1 MNTSKLTDMTRTAF
15 VLCGTVLTAYIGL
28 ATFGFISNSKV
39 HYANFVL
46 AIMLLSSIYGVEV
59 LLGEHAKAGR
69 LSFTLRFRIGLLA
82 LGAAMAIPAA
92 LYVRIH
98 ALRLDQ
104 IHPFFEQVD
113 FYAGLVLLAGVLL
126 LNWLHWGGLLT
137 SLVLITIVYFFFGD
151 RVPIPL
157 LMLPEYDPHFVMN
170 YLGLGLAEGMFWFA
184 RVAAD
189 NIYFLIIYAAILL
202 GVGMLKLVIEIGKVA
217 GNHVRGGAAFPAI
230 IGSGIVASVM
240 GQAVA
245 NVVLTGRLTIP
256 MMKQRGFR
264 PNMAGAI
271 EAVAS
276 TSGQI
281 MPPVLGLAGFIIA
294 VFLNIPYLDV
304 ALAGLIPALL
314 FLSGVTIGV
323 LSEAL
328 RAGLPTLNE
337 TIDGTVIVRLLP
349 PFLISFGVVLWLLLG
364 YYSPSYA
371 GLFGIVAA
379 LAACAFQGRL
389 RPTRAELLE
398 AFTDGLRLVT
408 LLSLLLIAIGPLAQT
423 FQTTNLAQR
432 LGVLFS
438 QIVPDSKLLIL
449 GGAMVISLLLGMGLP
464 TPVAYLVVALSLTP
478 FIQSAGVEPLVA
490 HFFVFYFAVFS
501 TLTPPVAVSA
511 LAAGQGLGRPVRGH
525 RDRGDEAHAD
535 DVHHSVCVRLP
546 PAASLL
552 PEARRG
558 PDCAPAPG
566 GVSPGHDLGLLLRLP
581 VREAD
586 AIRPVACARAH
597 HRRPRPAHR
606 LGEGGAFDLPRAGC
620 GVCRPCR
627 VSEQI
632 LCTSKERRSTR
643 WIARRYSNTH
653 WRLGRIRARQDHR
666 D

>member
-1 MNTSKLTDMTRTAF
+1 
-15 VLCGTVLTAYIGL
+15 
-28 ATFGFISNSKV
+28 
-39 HYANFVL
+39 
-46 AIMLLSSIYGVEV
+46 
-59 LLGEHAKAGR
+59 
-69 LSFTLRFRIGLLA
+69 
-82 LGAAMAIPAA
+82 
-92 LYVRIH
+92 
-98 ALRLDQ
+98 
-104 IHPFFEQVD
+104 
-113 FYAGLVLLAGVLL
+113 
-126 LNWLHWGGLLT
+126 
-137 SLVLITIVYFFFGD
+137 
-151 RVPIPL
+151 
-157 LMLPEYDPHFVMN
+157 
-170 YLGLGLAEGMFWFA
+170 MFWFA

-189 NIYFLIIYAAILL
+189 NIYFLIIYASILL
-202 GVGMLKLVIEIGKVA
+202 GVGMLKLVIEVGKVA

-256 MMKQRGFR
+256 MMKERGFR

-314 FLSGVTIGV
+314 FLSGATIGV

-379 LAACAFQGRL
+379 LAACAFQGRH

-398 AFTDGLRLVT
+398 AFTDGMRLVT

-438 QIVPDSKLLIL
+438 QIVPDSTLLIL
-449 GGAMVISLLLGMGLP
+449 SGAMVISLLLGMGLP

-501 TLTPPVAVSA
+501 TLTSA
-511 LAAGQGLGRPVRGH
+511 GGGERAGRGQGLWRTVRGH
-525 RDRGDEAHAD
+525 RDRRDEADAD
-535 DVHHSVCVRLP
+535 DVHHSVRLRLP
-546 PAASLL
+546 PAASAIS
-552 PEARRG
+552 EDRRR
-558 PDCAPAPG
+558 PD
-566 GVSPGHDLGLLLRLP
+566 R
-581 VREAD
+581 
-586 AIRPVACARAH
+586 ACCSSWCSS
-597 HRRPRPAHR
+597 RPRP
-606 LGEGGAFDLPRAGC
+606 
-620 GVCRPCR
+620 RPSATATC
-627 VSEQI
+627 S
-632 LCTSKERRSTR
+632 
-643 WIARRYSNTH
+643 
-653 WRLGRIRARQDHR
+653 
-666 D
+666 

>member
-1 MNTSKLTDMTRTAF
+1 MNAPKLAGATRTVF
-15 VLCGTVLTAYIGL
+15 VLAGTVLTAYIGL
-28 ATFGFISNSKV
+28 ATFGYISNSKV

-46 AIMLLSSIYGVEV
+46 AIMLLGAIHGVEV
-59 LLGEHAKAGR
+59 LLGEYAGAGR
-69 LSFTLRFRIGLLA
+69 CSLRLRFRIGLLA
-82 LGAAMAIPAA
+82 LGAAMAIPGA

-98 ALRLDQ
+98 AIRLDR
-104 IHPFFEQVD
+104 IHPFFEDVD
-113 FYAGLVLLAGVLL
+113 FHMGLVLLAGVLL
-126 LNWLHWGGLLT
+126 LNWLHWGALLT
-137 SLVLITIVYFFFGD
+137 SLVLVTILYFFFGD
-151 RVPIPL
+151 RVTIPL

-189 NIYFLIIYAAILL
+189 NIYFLIIYASLLL
-202 GVGMLKLVIEIGKVA
+202 GVGMLKLVIEVGKVA

-245 NVVLTGRLTIP
+245 NVVLTGRLTIL
-256 MMKQRGFR
+256 MMKERGFR

-314 FLSGVTIGV
+314 FLSGATIGV

-337 TIDGTVIVRLLP
+337 TIDATVIVRLLP

-379 LAACAFQGRL
+379 LAACAFQGRH

-398 AFTDGLRLVT
+398 AFTDGLRLIT
-408 LLSLLLIAIGPLAQT
+408 LLSLLLIAIGPQAQT

-478 FIQSAGVEPLVA
+478 FIWSAGGGA
-490 HFFVFYFAVFS
+490 
-501 TLTPPVAVSA
+501 
-511 LAAGQGLGRPVRGH
+511 
-525 RDRGDEAHAD
+525 
-535 DVHHSVCVRLP
+535 
-546 PAASLL
+546 
-552 PEARRG
+552 ARR
-558 PDCAPAPG
+558 PLLR
-566 GVSPGHDLGLLLRLP
+566 VLLRGLLHP
-581 VREAD
+581 
-586 AIRPVACARAH
+586 H
-597 HRRPRPAHR
+597 PA
-606 LGEGGAFDLPRAGC
+606 GSPA
-620 GVCRPCR
+620 
-627 VSEQI
+627 
-632 LCTSKERRSTR
+632 
-643 WIARRYSNTH
+643 
-653 WRLGRIRARQDHR
+653 
-666 D
+666 

>member
-1 MNTSKLTDMTRTAF
+1 MNTSKLTGVTRTVF
-15 VLCGTVLTAYIGL
+15 VLTGTALTLYIGL
-28 ATFGFISNSKV
+28 ATFGFVSSSKV

-46 AIMLLSSIYGVEV
+46 AIMVLGAIHGVEV
-59 LLGEHAKAGR
+59 LLGEHARAGGFPAR
-69 LSFTLRFRIGLLA
+69 LRFRIGLLV
-82 LGAAMAIPAA
+82 LGATLAIAGA

-98 ALRLDQ
+98 AIRLDQ
-104 IHPFFEQVD
+104 IHPFFEEVD
-113 FYAGLVLLAGVLL
+113 FYVGLVFLAGVLL

-137 SLVLITIVYFFFGD
+137 SLVLITILYFFFGD

-157 LMLPEYDPHFVMN
+157 LMLPEYDPNFVMN
-170 YLGLGLAEGMFWFA
+170 YMGLGLAEGMFWFA

-189 NIYFLIIYAAILL
+189 NIYFLIIYASILL

-245 NVVLTGRLTIP
+245 NVLLTGRLTIP
-256 MMKQRGFR
+256 MMKERGFR

-294 VFLNIPYLDV
+294 VFLNVPYLDV

-323 LSEAL
+323 LAEAL
-328 RAGLPTLNE
+328 RSDLPTLNE
-337 TIDGTVIVRLLP
+337 TIDRTVIVRLLP
-349 PFLISFGVVLWLLLG
+349 PFIISFGVVLYLLLG

-371 GLFGIVAA
+371 GLLGITAA
-379 LAACAFQGRL
+379 LAACLFQGRH

-398 AFTDGLRLVT
+398 AFTDGLRLIT

-438 QIVPDSKLLIL
+438 QIVPDSTLLIL
-449 GGAMVISLLLGMGLP
+449 GGAMVISLMLGMGLP
-464 TPVAYLVVALSLTP
+464 TPVAYLVVALSLVP
-478 FIQSAGVEPLVA
+478 FIQGAGVEPLVA

-511 LAAGQGLGRPVRGH
+511 LAAAKVSGGTFVGTAIDAMKLMLTTFIIPFAFAYHPQLLHFPRLGADLIPPVLLVVFLQATTSAFCYGYLF
-525 RDRGDEAHAD
+525 
-535 DVHHSVCVRLP
+535 VRLERVDRWLALALTVAGLALLTGWARVELSIFLVLAMVF
-546 PAASLL
+546 AARVVY
-552 PEARRG
+552 AK
-558 PDCAPAPG
+558 
-566 GVSPGHDLGLLLRLP
+566 
-581 VREAD
+581 
-586 AIRPVACARAH
+586 RASM
-597 HRRPRPAHR
+597 HRRTGDVAN
-606 LGEGGAFDLPRAGC
+606 G
-620 GVCRPCR
+620 
-627 VSEQI
+627 
-632 LCTSKERRSTR
+632 
-643 WIARRYSNTH
+643 
-653 WRLGRIRARQDHR
+653 
-666 D
+666 